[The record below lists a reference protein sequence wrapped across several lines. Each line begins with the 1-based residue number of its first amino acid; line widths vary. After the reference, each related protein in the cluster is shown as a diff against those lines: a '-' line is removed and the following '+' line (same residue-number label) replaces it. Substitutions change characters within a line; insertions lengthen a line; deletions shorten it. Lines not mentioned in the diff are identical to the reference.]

1 MTRTHHPQ
9 PATRNPQPM
18 TTYILRRLVMLVP
31 VLLVVGVVVFAL
43 VHLTPGDPAAVIL
56 GDRATAEDIARLR
69 DQLGLNDPLPVQFVR
84 WFGNVLRLD
93 FGESIFLGEPVT
105 QALRDRA
112 EPTLLLT
119 LYALSIQLVIGVPA
133 GVLSAV
139 RNNSPLDRALT
150 VVAISGSAIPTFFL
164 GILLILIFAVRLRWL
179 PSGGYVPLA
188 EDPVAH
194 FKGMLLP
201 AFALGFSAAGL
212 LARLVRSSMLDVL
225 REDYVRTAFAK
236 GLPEQRVIVR
246 HALRNALIPALT
258 VIGIS
263 VGALLGGAVVTETVF
278 TIPGM
283 GRLVVQSIA
292 RRDYPIIQGA
302 IITIAM
308 SYVLVNL
315 IVDVLY
321 VYVDPRVRLGSD

>member
-1 MTRTHHPQ
+1 MT
-9 PATRNPQPM
+9 A
-18 TTYILRRLVMLVP
+18 YILRRLVMLVP
-31 VLLVVGVVVFAL
+31 VLIVVGVVVFGL

-56 GDRATAEDIARLR
+56 GDRATPEDIARLR
-69 DQLGLNDPLPVQFVR
+69 DQLGLNDPLPVQFVH

-105 QALRDRA
+105 QALLDRVQ
-112 EPTLLLT
+112 PTALLT
-119 LYALSIQLVIGVPA
+119 LYALSIQVLIGIPA
-133 GVLSAV
+133 GVLAAV
-139 RNNSPLDRALT
+139 RYNSPVDRALT
-150 VVAISGSAIPTFFL
+150 VMAISGSAIPTFFL

-179 PSGGYVPLA
+179 PSGGYVPFG

-194 FKGMLLP
+194 VKGMLMP

-236 GLPEQRVIVR
+236 GLPEQLVIVR

-258 VIGIS
+258 IIGIS
-263 VGALLGGAVVTETVF
+263 LGALLGGAVVTETVF

-292 RRDYPIIQGA
+292 RRDYPVIQGA
-302 IITIAM
+302 IIAIAM
-308 SYVLVNL
+308 TYVLVNL
-315 IVDVLY
+315 VVDVLY
-321 VYVDPRVRLGSD
+321 VYVDPRVRIGGE

>member
-1 MTRTHHPQ
+1 VT
-9 PATRNPQPM
+9 A
-18 TTYILRRLVMLVP
+18 YILRRLVMLVP
-31 VLLVVGVVVFAL
+31 VLIVVGVVVFGL

-56 GDRATAEDIARLR
+56 GDRATPEDIARLR
-69 DQLGLNDPLPVQFVR
+69 TQLGLNDPLPVQFVR

-105 QALRDRA
+105 QALLNRVQ
-112 EPTLLLT
+112 PTVLLT
-119 LYALSIQLVIGVPA
+119 LYALSIQVLIGIPA
-133 GVLSAV
+133 GVFAAV
-139 RNNSPLDRALT
+139 RYNSPLDRALT
-150 VVAISGSAIPTFFL
+150 VMAISGSAIPTFFL

-179 PSGGYVPLA
+179 PSGGYVPFG
-188 EDPVAH
+188 EDPAAH
-194 FKGMLLP
+194 VKGMLLP

-212 LARLVRSSMLDVL
+212 VARLVRSSMLDVL

-236 GLPEQRVIVR
+236 GLPEQLVIVR

-263 VGALLGGAVVTETVF
+263 IGALLGGAVVTETVF

-292 RRDYPIIQGA
+292 RRDYPVIQGA
-302 IITIAM
+302 IIAIAM
-308 SYVLVNL
+308 TYVLVNL
-315 IVDVLY
+315 VVDVLY
-321 VYVDPRVRLGSD
+321 VYIDPRVRLGSD

>member
-1 MTRTHHPQ
+1 MT
-9 PATRNPQPM
+9 A
-18 TTYILRRLVMLVP
+18 YILRRLVLLIP
-31 VLLVVGVVVFAL
+31 VMIVVGVVVFAL

-56 GDRATAEDIARLR
+56 GDRATPEDIQRLR

-84 WFGNVLRLD
+84 WFGDMLRLD

-105 QALRDRA
+105 RALLDRVQ
-112 EPTLLLT
+112 PTVLLT
-119 LYALSIQLVIGVPA
+119 LYALSIQILIGIPV
-133 GVLSAV
+133 GVLAAV
-139 RNNSPLDRALT
+139 RHNSPLDRVLT
-150 VVAISGSAIPTFFL
+150 VIAISGSAIPTFFL

-179 PSGGYVPLA
+179 PSGGYVPFG
-188 EDPVAH
+188 EDPAAH

-212 LARLVRSSMLDVL
+212 LARMVRSSMLDVM

-236 GLPEQRVIVR
+236 GLPEQLVIVR

-258 VIGIS
+258 VLGIS
-263 VGALLGGAVVTETVF
+263 IGALLGGAVVTETVF

-292 RRDYPIIQGA
+292 RRDYPVIQGA
-302 IITIAM
+302 IVAIAM
-308 SYVLVNL
+308 TYVLVNL

-321 VYVDPRVRLGSD
+321 VYIDPRVRLGAE

>member
-1 MTRTHHPQ
+1 MT
-9 PATRNPQPM
+9 A
-18 TTYILRRLVMLVP
+18 YILRRLVMLVP
-31 VLLVVGVVVFAL
+31 VLIVVGVVVFGL

-56 GDRATAEDIARLR
+56 GDRATPEDIVRLR
-69 DQLGLNDPLPVQFVR
+69 TQLGLNDPLPLQFVR
-84 WFGNVLRLD
+84 WFSNVLRLD

-105 QALRDRA
+105 QALLNRVQ
-112 EPTLLLT
+112 PTLLLT
-119 LYALSIQLVIGVPA
+119 LYALTIQVLIGIPA
-133 GVLSAV
+133 GVFAAV
-139 RNNSPLDRALT
+139 RYNSPLDRVLT
-150 VVAISGSAIPTFFL
+150 VVAISGSATPTFFL

-179 PSGGYVPLA
+179 PSGGYVPFG

-194 FKGMLLP
+194 FKAMLLP

-212 LARLVRSSMLDVL
+212 LARLIRSSMLDVL

-236 GLPEQRVIVR
+236 GLPERLVVIR

-258 VIGIS
+258 VIGTS

-302 IITIAM
+302 IMTIAM
-308 SYVLVNL
+308 TYVLVNL
-315 IVDVLY
+315 VVDVY
-321 VYVDPRVRLGSD
+321 IDPRVRLGGD

>member
-1 MTRTHHPQ
+1 MT
-9 PATRNPQPM
+9 A
-18 TTYILRRLVMLVP
+18 YILRRLVMLVP
-31 VLLVVGVVVFAL
+31 VLIVVGVVVFGL

-56 GDRATAEDIARLR
+56 GDRATPEDIARLR

-84 WFGNVLRLD
+84 WFSDVLRLD

-105 QALRDRA
+105 QALLDRVQ
-112 EPTLLLT
+112 PTVLLT
-119 LYALSIQLVIGVPA
+119 LYALSIQVLIGIPA
-133 GVLSAV
+133 GVLAAV
-139 RNNSPLDRALT
+139 RYNSPLDRALT
-150 VVAISGSAIPTFFL
+150 VMAISGSAIPTFFL
-164 GILLILIFAVRLRWL
+164 GILLILIFSVRLRWL
-179 PSGGYVPLA
+179 PSGGYVPFS
-188 EDPVAH
+188 EDPAAH

-236 GLPEQRVIVR
+236 GLPEQLVIVR

-263 VGALLGGAVVTETVF
+263 IGALLGGAVVTETVF

-292 RRDYPIIQGA
+292 RRDYPVIQGA
-302 IITIAM
+302 IIAIAM
-308 SYVLVNL
+308 TYVLVNL
-315 IVDVLY
+315 VVDVLY
-321 VYVDPRVRLGSD
+321 VYIDPRVRLGAE